1 MKSTKDEARALGMI
15 QCACILHNMLITTW
29 IDILSPD
36 ELDKI
41 MERERRMRQRR
52 VLNQPADLA
61 VLETHARRERLVTQM
76 LELEEEEIDLEQ
88 CTL

>member
-1 MKSTKDEARALGMI
+1 
-15 QCACILHNMLITTW
+15 MLITTW